1 MKHNYFEKLRIS
13 TFLSAVSICAI
24 AQTATAQISDDEII
38 VTGSRF
44 TSPNIVSSS
53 PVTTI
58 DEAAF
63 ERIGAIDAIDV
74 LNRLPGITAA
84 QDSNNSNGAT
94 GTSTIN
100 LRGLGT
106 TRNLVLINGKRLGPG
121 TPQDAE
127 ADINQVPTALL
138 ERVDVVTGGASAVY
152 GSDAIAGVTNFILKE
167 DFEGLEIDTTF
178 GFFHDS
184 NSSDFSQTVNELTD
198 TDGISPTNSETD
210 GFTFDISAAFGASI
224 DNDRGHITAYAR
236 YVDQGEALQGG
247 RDISRCAIVDLGP
260 EPGVF
265 GPGGVFCAGSNF
277 GPFPTTLTLP
287 TIFETYAAG
296 EAVQFLSNDEGEF
309 VDVDGTVIEDPA
321 NAVLAPAGFDGDTI
335 GRQLAGTASGTVSL
349 GADGSFTLGADG
361 NGAGPTNA
369 FNFNPLNF
377 FQRPTERI
385 QGGFFVDYE
394 ISENVEAYLDAT
406 FFRNVTDAQV
416 APSATFGQVSEINCD
431 NPFLTPELLAT
442 ICTNRGFGPTDTA
455 SVQIN
460 RRFVE
465 AGARN
470 QRIELDNIRLVGG
483 FRGQIGQSNW
493 DYDVFGQFATTS
505 QSETNTNDAVI
516 TSLNEALLVID
527 GPNGPECASGRDGCI
542 PLNLFETGPVDPVA
556 LAAVLTPTVSTGE
569 VTQQILGATVQGEMS
584 QWTSP
589 LTSTPVNLLF
599 GVEYRRDSLTSQPD
613 SVLLVGGATGLG
625 GPEDPVNG
633 EAEVF
638 EIFAETNIPLIDDQA
653 FAQNLSLTGQFR
665 YSDYSYENNLPGG
678 LQSEGFTT
686 EAFSIGASW
695 TPIDDIRIRAQFQ
708 RAVRAPNIFELFA
721 PDNIVLF
728 SDNDPCSGAVG
739 SDNLTA
745 TAAQCALTGLD
756 PALFGAVPEDAGQLQ
771 ELLGGN
777 VELQPEE
784 SDTFTIGAILQPS
797 FVEGLT
803 LSVDYYDISIDD
815 FITSIPSPTLLD
827 QCLDGTQLSFCDFI
841 SRDAL
846 GTIQIDGF
854 IASDL
859 LNIAERVARGIDIAA
874 DYRFDFRDW
883 GDFNV
888 NYVGNIVT
896 ALEQTSFPGAPV
908 TDSNGLFGGST
919 FTDEVNPEYRHVV
932 NLGWVPNDL
941 LAFNLAWRHIGSVDN
956 DGDVPPDAIGATFA
970 AENFFDIFAQWNAAE
985 KLTFS
990 AGVNNFLDNDPPV
1003 SDFRFTANG
1012 NTFPSTYDAAGRYIF
1027 LGAKVNF

>member
-1 MKHNYFEKLRIS
+1 MKFKNKEKLLIS
-13 TFLSAVSICAI
+13 TILSVVSIGALSQTAS
-24 AQTATAQISDDEII
+24 AQTVEDEII

-58 DEAAF
+58 DESAF
-63 ERIGAIDAIDV
+63 ERVGVVDAIDV
-74 LNRLPGITAA
+74 LNRLPGVTAA
-84 QDSNNSNGAT
+84 QDSNVSNGAT

-106 TRNLVLINGKRLGPG
+106 ERNLVLINGKRLGPG
-121 TPQDAE
+121 TPQAPE
-127 ADINQVPTALL
+127 ADLNQIPTVLL

-152 GSDAIAGVTNFILKE
+152 GSDAIAGVTNFILKD
-167 DFEGLEIDTTF
+167 DFEGLELNTTF

-184 NSSDFSQTVNELTD
+184 NSSSFSQTVNDLTD
-198 TDGISPTNSETD
+198 TDGISPTNSQTD
-210 GFTFDISAAFGASI
+210 GFTYDISAAFGASI

-236 YVDQGEALQGG
+236 YVDQGAVLQGG
-247 RDISRCAIVDLGP
+247 RDISRCAILD
-260 EPGVF
+260 F
-265 GPGGVFCAGSNF
+265 GPVAGDDVFCAGSNF
-277 GPFPTTLTLP
+277 GPFPTTLSLP
-287 TIFETYAAG
+287 TIFESDADGNTLQFLANEDGDFVDAAG
-296 EAVQFLSNDEGEF
+296 N
-309 VDVDGTVIEDPA
+309 VIEDAA

-335 GRQLAGTASGTVSL
+335 GRQQVGTASGTVSL
-349 GADGSFTLGADG
+349 DVDGNFTLGDDG
-361 NGAGPTNA
+361 NGAGASNP

-394 ISENVEAYLDAT
+394 VSENVEAYLDAT

-416 APSATFGQVSEINCD
+416 APSATFGEVSEINCD

-442 ICTNRGFGPTDTA
+442 ICTDRGFALDETA

-465 AGARN
+465 AGPRN
-470 QRIELDNIRLVGG
+470 SRIELDNIRLVGG
-483 FRGQIGQSNW
+483 FRGQIGNSEW

-505 QSETNTNDAVI
+505 QTITNTNDANI
-516 TSLNEALLVID
+516 ELLNEALQAVD
-527 GPNGPECASGRDGCI
+527 GPNGPECASGRDGCV
-542 PLNLFETGPVDPVA
+542 PLNLFGTGPVDPAA
-556 LAAVLTPTVSTGE
+556 LAAVFTPTVSSGE
-569 VTQQILGATVQGEMS
+569 VTQEVLGATIRGEVS

-589 LTSTPVNLLF
+589 LSSTPVNLLF
-599 GVEYRRDSLTSQPD
+599 GVEYRRDALQSQPD
-613 SVLLVGGATGLG
+613 SILLVGGATGLG
-625 GPEDPVNG
+625 GPEDPVDG
-633 EAEVF
+633 ESEVVEF
-638 EIFAETNIPLIDDQA
+638 YAETNIPLIEDQA

-665 YSDYSYENNLPGG
+665 YSDYSYDNDLPGG
-678 LQSEGFTT
+678 LQSDGFTT

-708 RAVRAPNIFELFA
+708 RAVRAPNVFDLFA

-728 SDNDPCSGAVG
+728 DDSDPCSGAVG

-745 TAAQCALTGLD
+745 TAAQCALTGL
-756 PALFGAVPEDAGQLQ
+756 PTSLFGAVPEDAGQLN
-771 ELLGGN
+771 ELNGGN
-777 VELQPEE
+777 VALQPEE
-784 SDTFTIGAILQPS
+784 SDTFTIGAIIQPR

-815 FITSIPSPTLLD
+815 FITSIPAPTLLD
-827 QCLDGTQLSFCDFI
+827 QCLDGTQPSFCDFI
-841 SRDAL
+841 NRDDL

-854 IASDL
+854 IAADL

-919 FTDEVNPEYRHVV
+919 FTDDANPEYRHVV
-932 NLGWVPNDL
+932 NLGWVPNDI

-956 DGDVPPDAIGATFA
+956 DGDVPEEAIGATFA
-970 AENFFDIFAQWNAAE
+970 SENFFDIFGQWNAHE
-985 KLTFS
+985 KLSFT

-1027 LGAKVNF
+1027 LGAQLNF